1 MDDVELLVQIF
12 YEFSDRHKL
21 EQRLQ
26 EEEGTES
33 GLPKEGNTAKNGK
46 KQQVEERKEVMG
58 DEFSSKQDL
67 DIDDDETLFLDME
80 EVIRILEEFYRRR
93 DERIKNVD
101 TLVNPR
107 TKKRSNFE
115 SEEQKKERIK
125 REERIFW
132 EKMTTV
138 LNDQKLSVWRALDG
152 ALSKYYGLLVER

>member
-1 MDDVELLVQIF
+1 M
-12 YEFSDRHKL
+12 
-21 EQRLQ
+21 
-26 EEEGTES
+26 
-33 GLPKEGNTAKNGK
+33 
-46 KQQVEERKEVMG
+46 EERKEVMG

-115 SEEQKKERIK
+115 SEE
-125 REERIFW
+125 
-132 EKMTTV
+132 
-138 LNDQKLSVWRALDG
+138 
-152 ALSKYYGLLVER
+152 

>member
-1 MDDVELLVQIF
+1 MD
-12 YEFSDRHKL
+12 
-21 EQRLQ
+21 
-26 EEEGTES
+26 
-33 GLPKEGNTAKNGK
+33 
-46 KQQVEERKEVMG
+46 